1 MKKSLLVGDFFVAP
15 GGAAEWAVV
24 GAGVILVA
32 GELAVFT
39 EGGEVE
45 VIAVAIEAVFGEI
58 FVVVD
63 VVLGAEFLCFS
74 PGARF
79 DFEELDIRT
88 VVVLADQIVAEL
100 VEKEELSFGVGVF
113 GVCGVK
119 KRARRSELE
128 AAALG
133 NGEVGVVVSELFDEI
148 LHRGSNL
155 GLQRK
160 SRGGPWRSGA

>member
-1 MKKSLLVGDFFVAP
+1 MGDFFVAP

-24 GAGVILVA
+24 GASVILVA
-32 GELAVFT
+32 GELAVFA
-39 EGGEVE
+39 ERSVVE
-45 VIAVAIEAVFGEI
+45 VIAVAVEAVFGEI
-58 FVVVD
+58 FVVFD
-63 VVLGAEFLCFS
+63 AIFGAEFLCFS

-79 DFEELDIRT
+79 DFEELDICM

-100 VEKEELSFGVGVF
+100 VEKEELGFGVGIF

-119 KRARRSELE
+119 KRARRGELE

-133 NGEVGVVVSELFDEI
+133 NGEVGIVTSELFDEI

-155 GLQRK
+155 GLQRR
-160 SRGGPWRSGA
+160 SRGGPW

>member
-1 MKKSLLVGDFFVAP
+1 MRGLFVAP
-15 GGAAEWAVV
+15 SGAAERAVI

-39 EGGEVE
+39 ERGVVE

-58 FVVVD
+58 FVVFD

-79 DFEELDIRT
+79 DFEEFDIRM
-88 VVVLADQIVAEL
+88 VVVLADQIMAEL
-100 VEKEELSFGVGVF
+100 VEKEELGFGVGIF

-119 KRARRSELE
+119 KRVRRSELE
-128 AAALG
+128 AVALG
-133 NGEVGVVVSELFDEI
+133 NGEVGIVASELFDEI

-155 GLQRK
+155 GLQRR
-160 SRGGPWRSGA
+160 SRGGPW